1 MIAKGEKKEDKI
13 DDLDIAEFK
22 KWHAEKVP
30 SIPYEILENIV
41 RRNPDITAWGV
52 FENGVAKFYRSAT
65 RGTEY
70 HEIGEAIWKGFLSP
84 GERQDLLNEFKSQS
98 GTFKDR
104 ASGRNIE
111 YAAATDTQAKERILD
126 DFADFRVGKLPA
138 RNLKE
143 LILRFFRA
151 IINFFKN
158 FNTKP
163 TLKQQL
169 FEAIELGK
177 FKESV
182 LPDTVKNEAAAYR
195 EIEGLSEQ
203 QAQKFVEDMTARVAG
218 IVFLK
223 AKKFLY
229 SPRKL
234 TSKQIFGE
242 IEEMYLREG
251 DTPGWNGVNKR
262 TKLGD
267 GRWEALV
274 QRTKEKLRTLGV
286 TFNEDGIIKLNGED
300 TNKNDYAPEAF
311 TVDIKKGASFDVKF
325 TLATLFKAKALDQSN
340 TLNLEMP
347 DAQID
352 EEVLGYKLINFSTA
366 FATLLE
372 RLSNTSGITN
382 MTDKLIELAANDSDY
397 VRMFTR
403 LGGKKG
409 TRFIPYNDFKS
420 EDWRFFISFAQTFM
434 RQRPDAMV
442 QRVAGGETFTTPAN
456 VQTAARQ
463 QVDTWVTNMKVLAR
477 TSKGAVVYDSRT
489 QTYKANADKLKE
501 MSIKTPKDM
510 VAFLNEIG
518 VTFDLD
524 TYKKLKSYGGDKSQK
539 NQFG

>member
-1 MIAKGEKKEDKI
+1 
-13 DDLDIAEFK
+13 
-22 KWHAEKVP
+22 
-30 SIPYEILENIV
+30 
-41 RRNPDITAWGV
+41 V
-52 FENGVAKFYRSAT
+52 FEG
-65 RGTEY
+65 
-70 HEIGEAIWKGFLSP
+70 IWKGFLSP
-84 GERQDLLNEFKSQS
+84 GERQDLLNEFRSQA

-104 ASGRNIE
+104 ASGRDVE
-111 YAAATDTQAKERILD
+111 YAAATDTEAKERIAD

-138 RNLKE
+138 RSLGD
-143 LILRFFRA
+143 LIIRFFRS
-151 IINFFKN
+151 IMNFFKN
-158 FNTKP
+158 FNAKP
-163 TLKQQL
+163 TLKKQL
-169 FEAIELGK
+169 FEAIDLGK

-218 IVFLK
+218 LVFLK
-223 AKKFLY
+223 AKKYLY
-229 SPRKL
+229 TPQKL

-251 DTPGWNGVNKR
+251 QTPGWNGVNKR

-274 QRTKEKLRTLGV
+274 QRTKEKLRILGV

-325 TLATLFKAKALDQSN
+325 TLATLFKAKAMDQSN

-352 EEVLGYKLINFSTA
+352 AEVLGYKLLNFSTA

-372 RLSNTSGITN
+372 RLSNTSGVNN
-382 MTDKLIELAANDSDY
+382 MTDKLLELAANDADY

-403 LGGKKG
+403 LGGKKDKS
-409 TRFIPYNDFKS
+409 IPYKDFKA
-420 EDWRFFISFAQTFM
+420 EDWKFFISFTQTFT

-463 QVDTWVTNMKVLAR
+463 QVDTWVTNMKVLSR
-477 TSKGAVVYDSRT
+477 TNKGAIVYNSAT
-489 QTYKANADKLKE
+489 QTYKANTKKLK
-501 MSIKTPKDM
+501 DM
-510 VAFLNEIG
+510 PIGTSKQMIEFINEIG
-518 VTFDLD
+518 VTFDSD
-524 TYKKLKSYGGDKSQK
+524 TYFLSVPIIVTFFTEPTTKLPEPPEMFTFSAKSPIEFSLPVMFMFLEPAAIKLERP
-539 NQFG
+539 FV